1 MLAAKI
7 GHFRAK
13 AFDPRSI
20 SGLRAW
26 YDASASSSITLNAGN
41 VSQWNDLSGS
51 GFHLTQ
57 STAAN
62 QPAYITNGI
71 NSRPSLQWP
80 SASGS
85 NNIRLTNS
93 SFTMTRPYTVFAV
106 VRSTLKS
113 GQGSYQ
119 ATIYDA
125 FQNNIAGLFF
135 NNVSPSVPILLNH
148 GTQLSGASVTHPAT
162 FVVTSTAQSGGN
174 QGGVRVNGNAATSG
188 TVGTNTFDGLSVG
201 QLRGNPSPINT
212 SFAFSGQMA
221 ELLFYGTDALSS
233 ASESAVRSYLAAKWG
248 ISL

>member
-1 MLAAKI
+1 MLAGKI
-7 GHFRAK
+7 GYFRQS
-13 AFDPRSI
+13 FDPRSI

-80 SASGS
+80 SASAS

-93 SFTMTRPYTVFAV
+93 SFTMTRPYTVFV
-106 VRSTLKS
+106 VARSTLKS
-113 GQGSYQ
+113 GQGAYQ
-119 ATIYDA
+119 AAIIDS
-125 FQNNIAGLFF
+125 FQNNLAALFF
-135 NNVSPSVPILLNH
+135 NATISTVPLLLNY
-148 GTQLSGASVTHPAT
+148 GTQLTGANITHPAT
-162 FVVTSTAQSGGN
+162 FLATATAQSGGN
-174 QGGVRVNGNAATSG
+174 QGSIRVNGGSATSG
-188 TVGTNTFDGLSVG
+188 TVGTNTYDGLSVG

-212 SFAFSGQMA
+212 GFAFSGQIA
-221 ELLFYGTDALSS
+221 ELLFYGTSSLSS

-248 ISL
+248 ITL